1 MNLLQGF
8 YNPLHIVRIQ
18 LYIIVFNTKYEQLF
32 LMNTYI
38 FIQEPIVDVFTTYP
52 QPTSL
57 KSVKHYLQLLISG
70 KYQVNNDYNNINIL
84 NNIYLNTVIISQLK
98 TSVHICLQ
106 TCLKKCKPVINTICI
121 YLLNSN
127 RKQISF
133 LH

>member
-18 LYIIVFNTKYEQLF
+18 LYIIVFNTKFEQLF
-32 LMNTYI
+32 LMNTYL
-38 FIQEPIVDVFTTYP
+38 FRNLLWMF
-52 QPTSL
+52 SL
-57 KSVKHYLQLLISG
+57 HIHSPHRWNQLNTIYNYY
-70 KYQVNNDYNNINIL
+70 YQVNNDYNNINIL

-106 TCLKKCKPVINTICI
+106 TCLNKCKPVINTICI

-127 RKQISF
+127 RKQISI